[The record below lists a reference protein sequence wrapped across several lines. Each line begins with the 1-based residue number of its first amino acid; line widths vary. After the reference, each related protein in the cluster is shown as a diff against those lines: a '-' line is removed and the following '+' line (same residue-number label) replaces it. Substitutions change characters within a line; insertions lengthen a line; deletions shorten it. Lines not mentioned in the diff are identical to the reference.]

1 LPDLRSFGGGQASE
15 SAQCLQTP
23 GLEVLNM
30 TRSKLMQL
38 SMAAVV
44 AVAAGCAKS
53 YDEPAAAASE
63 GDEASPQEITHGRL
77 SEGQLL
83 QLLASVDTAEI
94 QQAQVALTKATS
106 PQVRNFASDMIEQH
120 SRAKLSG
127 EAFAKQNGLVLHS
140 SPTSQKLER
149 DANEML
155 AKLQRTDVR
164 HFDDTYVQA
173 QLDQHAEVLSLLD
186 TKWIPAAPS
195 ALLGQHLKDARV
207 MVRHHLTHAQE
218 LRDTVPPADYQMP
231 VSSVAE

>member
-1 LPDLRSFGGGQASE
+1 
-15 SAQCLQTP
+15 
-23 GLEVLNM
+23 M

-38 SMAAVV
+38 SMAALV
-44 AVAAGCAKS
+44 AVATGCAKS

-63 GDEASPQEITHGRL
+63 GDEASPQEITRSRL

-127 EAFAKQNGLVLHS
+127 ETFAKQNGLVLHS

-149 DANEML
+149 EATEML
-155 AKLQRTDVR
+155 DKLQRTDVR
-164 HFDDTYVQA
+164 QFDDVYVQG
-173 QLDQHAEVLSLLD
+173 QLDQHAEVLSLMD
-186 TKWIPAAPS
+186 TQWIPAAPS
-195 ALLGQHLKDARV
+195 ALITQHLKDARV
-207 MVRHHLTHAQE
+207 MVSHNLTYAQE
-218 LRDTVPPADYQMP
+218 LRDSVPPANYQTP
-231 VSSVAE
+231 VSSVAD